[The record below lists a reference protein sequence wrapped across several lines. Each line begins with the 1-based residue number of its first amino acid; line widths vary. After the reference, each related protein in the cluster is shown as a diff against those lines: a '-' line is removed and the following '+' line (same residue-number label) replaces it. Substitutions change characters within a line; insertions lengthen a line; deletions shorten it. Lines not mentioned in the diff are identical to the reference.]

1 MSITSEVDWK
11 GLHEIGRVVRLTL
24 DALELHVQAG
34 VTTAELDQVAS
45 QIFAAQGARSA
56 PAMVYGFPGTVLIC
70 VNDEVVHG
78 IPGSRRLKS
87 GDVVKL
93 DVTAEKGGYMAD
105 AARTVLVGSVSPR
118 AQRLVACVHSAF
130 EQALK
135 VAKAGNLVREI
146 GRVIETEVNRHG
158 FSVIRALEG
167 HGIGR
172 TIHAAP
178 SVPNY
183 WNPEQKDVLTE
194 GLVLTIEPIISGRQ
208 GQVYEDGDGWTIR
221 TNDGSLAAH
230 YEHTVVITRYRP
242 VLLTAA

>member
-1 MSITSEVDWK
+1 MSITSEADWK
-11 GLHEIGRVVRLTL
+11 GLREIGRVVRLTL

-34 VTTAELDQVAS
+34 VTTAELDHVAA

-105 AARTVLVGSVSPR
+105 AARTVLVGSASAR

-130 EQALK
+130 EQAL
-135 VAKAGNLVREI
+135 NWQRLVTSY
-146 GRVIETEVNRHG
+146 GRSAV
-158 FSVIRALEG
+158 
-167 HGIGR
+167 
-172 TIHAAP
+172 
-178 SVPNY
+178 
-183 WNPEQKDVLTE
+183 
-194 GLVLTIEPIISGRQ
+194 
-208 GQVYEDGDGWTIR
+208 
-221 TNDGSLAAH
+221 
-230 YEHTVVITRYRP
+230 
-242 VLLTAA
+242 